1 MTKMTGQVT
10 TTRSENDRQAG
21 RVIAGVVGTVSLQA
35 DEAAN
40 DSDKSFTVPS
50 VVTWAID
57 SIWVELTSTATGGD
71 RQLVVQFQDSAADVI
86 AEMRAGI
93 VQADTITRKYLFGFN
108 LPDLTSFRDTDFLT
122 TPLPSILLPAGYI
135 VRVFDN
141 NAVDAAADDMIV
153 QMMVRQAHIE

>member
-21 RVIAGVVGTVSLQA
+21 RIIAGVVGTVSLQA
-35 DEAAN
+35 DEALN

-108 LPDLTSFRDTDFLT
+108 LPDLASFRDTDFLT
-122 TPLPSILLPAGYI
+122 TPLPAILLPAGYI

-141 NAVDAAADDMIV
+141 NAVDAAADDMVV
-153 QMMVRQAHIE
+153 QMMVRQGHIE